1 MGRAPPFE
9 ECSTHRGAIDV
20 VGRRT
25 MKRVIITVIS
35 LVMLASCAPTNSSRY
50 REGDNRGQQ
59 ASLTVQDEQRLT
71 AEALPSIRK
80 DYPATNSPELQG
92 YVAALGRKIVMAN
105 NLEGNP
111 YHYEFAVVDSKSI
124 NAFAMPAGK
133 IFVTVPLIAMASNE
147 AELAGVIGHEVGHVV
162 ARHAAERMYIMEKD
176 KNKTWIYGAGGG
188 LLGGVV
194 GYGLG
199 RLICAEG
206 DSACLAKAA
215 AVGVAAGAGGGLLV
229 QKYRFLVNS
238 REDEMEADRIGFRL
252 AVNAGYDKDKIG
264 DFYEKLLQVEKKGG
278 SANDPIMKK
287 LSDALSTHPPSE
299 ERVAQME
306 ELAMKR
312 PSAPKGVVDSP
323 QFRKANKTAVLIA
336 SAKDR

>member
-1 MGRAPPFE
+1 MKKLII
-9 ECSTHRGAIDV
+9 AIV
-20 VGRRT
+20 
-25 MKRVIITVIS
+25 S
-35 LVMLASCAPTNSSRY
+35 LFMIASCAPTNSSRY

-59 ASLTVQDEQRLT
+59 ASLTVQDEKRLT
-71 AEALPSIRK
+71 EEALPEIRK
-80 DYPATNSPELQG
+80 DYPATNSPELQS
-92 YVAALGRKIVMAN
+92 YVAALGRKIVTAN

-111 YHYEFAVVDSKSI
+111 YHYEFAVVDSPSV

-133 IFVTVPLIAMASNE
+133 IFVTTPLIAMASNE
-147 AELAGVIGHEVGHVV
+147 AELAGVIGHEIGHVV

-176 KNKTWIYGAGGG
+176 RNKTWIYGAGGG
-188 LLGGVV
+188 ILGGVV

-199 RLICAEG
+199 RLVCAEG

-252 AVNAGYDKDKIG
+252 AVKAGYDKDKIG
-264 DFYEKLLQVEKKGG
+264 NFYEKLLQVEKKGG
-278 SANDPIMKK
+278 AANDPVMKK

-306 ELAMKR
+306 ELAMKS
-312 PSAPKGVVDSP
+312 PSAPKGVIDSP
-323 QFRKANKTAVLIA
+323 RFQKAKKTAAHLS
-336 SAKDR
+336 SAQGR